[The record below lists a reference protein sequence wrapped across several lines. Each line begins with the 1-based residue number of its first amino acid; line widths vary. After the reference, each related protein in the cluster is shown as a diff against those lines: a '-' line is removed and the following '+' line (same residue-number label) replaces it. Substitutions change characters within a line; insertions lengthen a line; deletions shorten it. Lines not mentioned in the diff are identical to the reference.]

1 MAQLLKYF
9 VKVRASLSSSYNQKS
24 FESGILS
31 ANILERASIQ
41 FEAMNVVITTWLFFR
56 VIFPGFTSLKLES
69 SPDLKEYLGIA
80 VPASLSQL
88 ND

>member
-1 MAQLLKYF
+1 MLSEQLSSGQRNFGLALFVLQLIHMAQLLKYF

-41 FEAMNVVITTWLFFR
+41 FEAMNVVITT
-56 VIFPGFTSLKLES
+56 
-69 SPDLKEYLGIA
+69 
-80 VPASLSQL
+80 
-88 ND
+88 